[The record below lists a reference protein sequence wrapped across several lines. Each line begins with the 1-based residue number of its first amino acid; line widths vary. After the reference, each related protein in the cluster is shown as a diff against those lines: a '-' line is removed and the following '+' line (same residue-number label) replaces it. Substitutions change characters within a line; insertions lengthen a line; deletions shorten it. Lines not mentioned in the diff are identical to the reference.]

1 MSEHL
6 FSGFLILSGL
16 VALVIGGEVL
26 VRGASAVAA
35 AFRIPPLVIGLTV
48 VAFGTSTPEL
58 GVSLQAAFSGASD
71 VAIGNV
77 VGSNIFNV
85 LLILGIS
92 SLVTPLVVSSQLIR
106 FDVPLMI
113 AVSCLTWALA
123 SDGVVSRI
131 DGSILFAVLIVYL
144 VICLRTA
151 RRESKAVKDEFA
163 AEYAG
168 VDHEPARLP
177 LQFTLIA
184 VGLVCLGFG
193 SKWLVS
199 GAVAVATSFGVS
211 ELVIGLTIVAAG
223 TSLPEVVT
231 SVVASFRGER
241 DIAVGNVVGSNLFNL
256 ACVLGLTGILS
267 PDGIPVSAEAI
278 RFDMPIM
285 CLVAAACLPIF
296 FTGSRI
302 SRTEGIVFLIG
313 FVAYNFV
320 LIWN

>member
-35 AFRIPPLVIGLTV
+35 ALRIPPLVIGLTV
-48 VAFGTSTPEL
+48 VAFGTSAPEL

-71 VAIGNV
+71 VAVGNV

-113 AVSCLTWALA
+113 GVSCLAWALA
-123 SDGVVSRI
+123 SDGVISRI
-131 DGSILFAVLIVYL
+131 DGSILFSVLIVYL

-163 AEYAG
+163 AEYA
-168 VDHEPARLP
+168 DPTPTRLP
-177 LQFTLIA
+177 LQFVLIA

-199 GAVAVATSFGVS
+199 GAVAVATAFGVS

-231 SVVASFRGER
+231 SVVASIRGER
-241 DIAVGNVVGSNLFNL
+241 DIAVGNVVGSNIFNL

-267 PDGIPVSAEAI
+267 PGGIPVSPEAI

-302 SRTEGIVFLIG
+302 SRPEGIVFLIG
-313 FVAYNFV
+313 FVVYNVF

>member
-1 MSEHL
+1 M
-6 FSGFLILSGL
+6 
-16 VALVIGGEVL
+16 AAVL
-26 VRGASAVAA
+26 
-35 AFRIPPLVIGLTV
+35 RIPPLVIGLTV
-48 VAFGTSTPEL
+48 VAFGTSAPEL

-71 VAIGNV
+71 VAVGNV

-113 AVSCLTWALA
+113 GVSCLAWALA
-123 SDGVVSRI
+123 SDGMISRI
-131 DGSILFAVLIVYL
+131 DGIILFSVLIVYL

-163 AEYAG
+163 AEYAKA
-168 VDHEPARLP
+168 DETPTRLP
-177 LQFTLIA
+177 LQFVLIA
-184 VGLVCLGFG
+184 VGLICLGFG

-231 SVVASFRGER
+231 SVVASIRGER
-241 DIAVGNVVGSNLFNL
+241 DIAVGNVVGSNIFNL

-267 PDGIPVSAEAI
+267 PGGIPVSPDAI
-278 RFDMPIM
+278 RFDIPIM

-302 SRTEGIVFLIG
+302 SRSEGIVFLIG
-313 FVAYNFV
+313 FVAYNIF